1 MIVTTKRSWGS
12 VMYLDT
18 SNVQS
23 LKEKLLLCA
32 VNEFAEYGYE
42 GARVDN
48 IVKAAGC
55 SKQTVYHHFGNKE
68 NLFIEVL
75 EYTWN
80 DIRQKEKALDFSD
93 LPPQKAIEKII
104 DFTWDYYISNPWF
117 LKIVHSENQSKGV
130 HYAKSQRLIFAIS
143 HFNQRCIRQQLHAA
157 RAGNRQVTIAG
168 DAGSGD
174 FDTAANQEVD
184 SGDGFSLFTTRGEAN
199 QCRCAHIHSPF
210 FLPFQTGGCFPVRQ
224 SHARGRGVREN
235 H

>member
-1 MIVTTKRSWGS
+1 
-12 VMYLDT
+12 MYIDT

-80 DIRQKEKALDFSD
+80 DIRQKEKALDFSFRHKKP
-93 LPPQKAIEKII
+93 LRKLLILHGII
-104 DFTWDYYISNPWF
+104 I
-117 LKIVHSENQSKGV
+117 L
-130 HYAKSQRLIFAIS
+130 LI
-143 HFNQRCIRQQLHAA
+143 L
-157 RAGNRQVTIAG
+157 
-168 DAGSGD
+168 
-174 FDTAANQEVD
+174 
-184 SGDGFSLFTTRGEAN
+184 GF
-199 QCRCAHIHSPF
+199 
-210 FLPFQTGGCFPVRQ
+210 
-224 SHARGRGVREN
+224 
-235 H
+235 

>member
-1 MIVTTKRSWGS
+1 MPFFLKLKSNQVMIVTTKRSWGS

-104 DFTWDYYISNPWF
+104 ERCGSSASGFGCA
-117 LKIVHSENQSKGV
+117 SK
-130 HYAKSQRLIFAIS
+130 RLLNA
-143 HFNQRCIRQQLHAA
+143 
-157 RAGNRQVTIAG
+157 
-168 DAGSGD
+168 
-174 FDTAANQEVD
+174 
-184 SGDGFSLFTTRGEAN
+184 
-199 QCRCAHIHSPF
+199 
-210 FLPFQTGGCFPVRQ
+210 
-224 SHARGRGVREN
+224 
-235 H
+235 